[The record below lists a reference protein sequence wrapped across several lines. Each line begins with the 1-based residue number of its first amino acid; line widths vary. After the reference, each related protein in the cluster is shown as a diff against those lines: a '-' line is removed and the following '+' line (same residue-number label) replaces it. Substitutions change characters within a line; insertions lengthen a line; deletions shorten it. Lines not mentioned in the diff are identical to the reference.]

1 MHILTFILIGLGVL
15 GFFIAVG
22 AAINRRRP
30 YPVDAAR
37 LFIWMWLPAAAV
49 NSAVG
54 YLQVGI
60 PLLNEIGAFA
70 VIFGV
75 PAAIALYLSR
85 RIRQAA
91 PPD

>member
-1 MHILTFILIGLGVL
+1 MHIVVFVLIGLGVL
-15 GFFIAVG
+15 GFFMAVG
-22 AAINRRRP
+22 TAINRRRP

-60 PLLNEIGAFA
+60 PLLNELGAFA

-75 PAAIALYLSR
+75 PAAAALFLSR
-85 RIRQAA
+85 RTRPAA
-91 PPD
+91 PD

>member
-1 MHILTFILIGLGVL
+1 MHIVVFVLMGLGVL
-15 GFFIAVG
+15 GFFMAVG

-37 LFIWMWLPAAAV
+37 LFIWMWMPAAAV

-54 YLQVGI
+54 YLQVGV
-60 PLLNEIGAFA
+60 PLINELGAFA

-75 PAAIALYLSR
+75 PAAAAFFLSR
-85 RIRQAA
+85 RMRQAA
-91 PPD
+91 PD